1 MEIRILIP
9 VDGSETS
16 QHTIEA
22 ILADKQRFPHKLYL
36 LHVVD
41 DDKLAY
47 RMIPDFQVEMVREN
61 ARKAGQQ
68 VLEQR
73 AEPLR
78 QAGFDVE
85 LRLELGSP
93 RQVIPQIANSE
104 EFQLLV
110 IDRHAG
116 TGEIRDVLFGSV
128 ANYVLHNVKC
138 PVLLF

>member
-16 QHTIEA
+16 QKTIEA
-22 ILADKQRFPHKLYL
+22 ILAVRERFPKKLYL

-61 ARKAGQQ
+61 ARKAGQL

-78 QAGFDVE
+78 LAGFDVE

-93 RQVIPQIANSE
+93 RLVIPQIANSE

-110 IDRHAG
+110 IGRHTG

>member
-110 IDRHAG
+110 IGRHAG
-116 TGEIRDVLFGSV
+116 TGEIRGRT
-128 ANYVLHNVKC
+128 
-138 PVLLF
+138 P

>member
-9 VDGSETS
+9 VDGSPTS
-16 QHTIEA
+16 QKTIKA
-22 ILADKQRFPHKLYL
+22 ILENRERFPKKLHL
-36 LHVVD
+36 LHVVE

-68 VLEQR
+68 LLDQR

-78 QAGFDVE
+78 QAGFLIE
-85 LRLELGSP
+85 ERLEFGSP
-93 RQVIPQIANSE
+93 RQVIPHIANSE
-104 EFQLLV
+104 AFQLLV
-110 IDRHAG
+110 IGRHAG

-128 ANYVLHNVKC
+128 ANYVLHNVTC
-138 PVLLF
+138 PVLLI

>member
-16 QHTIEA
+16 QKTIEA
-22 ILADKQRFPHKLYL
+22 ILSAKERFPKKLHL

-61 ARKAGQQ
+61 ARKAGQL
-68 VLEQR
+68 VLDQR

-85 LRLELGSP
+85 LRLELGNP
-93 RQVIPQIANSE
+93 RQAIPHIANSE
-104 EFQLLV
+104 AFQLLV
-110 IDRHAG
+110 IGRHSGA
-116 TGEIRDVLFGSV
+116 GEIRDVLFGSV
-128 ANYVLHNVKC
+128 ANYVLHNVNC